1 MRKQNLL
8 FICCAAVFLTSV
20 FVLQSSG
27 RSASAI
33 PPEVQAAMIGGSGVS
48 CGTPAC
54 VRDADWD
61 CKNYVSC
68 TGDEQGPEGQVKCTD
83 QFQTYA
89 CAGTWHVM
97 VCWPWA
103 GQCYPGYIM
112 TGECVGNACVV
123 QGDAG
128 DCPGRYGSNCI
139 EL

>member
-61 CKNYVSC
+61 CKNYVDCSGGC
-68 TGDEQGPEGQVKCTD
+68 PAGQVRCTD
-83 QFQTYA
+83 PTQTHA
-89 CAGTWHVM
+89 CVGEWFVPS
-97 VCWPWA
+97 CWPWA
-103 GQCYPGYIM
+103 GKCWPGYVM
-112 TGECVGNACVV
+112 TGECVGNVCVV

-128 DCPGRYGSNCI
+128 YCPGRYWSNCI
-139 EL
+139 